1 MQAQSSVFV
10 LYASFLQDYF
20 QSIACFVEI
29 VIRYFNTK
37 IIISGSIFSD
47 IITFLEQEMYFP
59 AGVKSL
65 RPPDQKFFQ
74 IKKIKKSQLKL
85 ANYRE
90 MRYNKPTAI
99 RYRGKRIKNFKGE
112 LL

>member
-10 LYASFLQDYF
+10 LCASFLQDCF
-20 QSIACFVEI
+20 QNIACFVKI
-29 VIRYFNTK
+29 AIRYFNTE
-37 IIISGSIFSD
+37 IIISGPIFFG
-47 IITFLEQEMYFP
+47 IIAFLAQEMYFP

-65 RPPDQKFFQ
+65 RPRGQKFFQ
-74 IKKIKKSQLKL
+74 IKKIKKSQLEL

-90 MRYNKPTAI
+90 MRYNKPTVI

>member
-10 LYASFLQDYF
+10 LYALFLQDYF
-20 QSIACFVEI
+20 QNIACFAEI
-29 VIRYFNTK
+29 VIRYFNTE
-37 IIISGSIFSD
+37 IIISGSVFSD
-47 IITFLEQEMYFP
+47 IITFLAQEMYFS

-74 IKKIKKSQLKL
+74 IKKSQLEL

-99 RYRGKRIKNFKGE
+99 RYRGKRIKNF
-112 LL
+112 

>member
-1 MQAQSSVFV
+1 MQVQSSVFV

-29 VIRYFNTK
+29 VIRYFNTE
-37 IIISGSIFSD
+37 IIISGSVFSD
-47 IITFLEQEMYFP
+47 IITFLAQEMYFP

-74 IKKIKKSQLKL
+74 IKKSQLEL
-85 ANYRE
+85 ANYWE
-90 MRYNKPTAI
+90 MRYNKSTAI
-99 RYRGKRIKNFKGE
+99 RYRGKRIKNF
-112 LL
+112 